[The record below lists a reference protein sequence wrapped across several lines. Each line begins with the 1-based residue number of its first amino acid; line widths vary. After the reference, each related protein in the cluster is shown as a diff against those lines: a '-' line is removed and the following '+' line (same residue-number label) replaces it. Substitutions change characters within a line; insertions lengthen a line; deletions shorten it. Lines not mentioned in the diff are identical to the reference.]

1 MPEALG
7 HEMANESRTEKRYKP
22 DNLCSVII
30 RRIGFPSYQF
40 KVKDISSKGTCLLV
54 TENSS
59 ILSNLSIGNEID
71 IQYHFNDGTRSPEF
85 FRAEVIHITKADQ
98 NPLKGHYLIGIRI
111 I

>member
-1 MPEALG
+1 MSEARCS
-7 HEMANESRTEKRYKP
+7 EMVNDRRNENRYKP
-22 DNLCSVII
+22 DNLCSIII

-59 ILSNLSIGNEID
+59 ILNDLSIGNQID
-71 IQYHFNDGTRSPEF
+71 IQYHYNDGSSSSEF

-98 NPLKGHYLIGIRI
+98 NPHKGHYLIGIQFV
-111 I
+111 

>member
-1 MPEALG
+1 MSEALG
-7 HEMANESRTEKRYKP
+7 YNMAKESRIEKRYKP
-22 DNLCSVII
+22 DNLCSVIM

-59 ILSNLSIGNEID
+59 ILNELSIGDQLD
-71 IQYHFNDGTRSPEF
+71 IQYHYNDGSRSPEF
-85 FRAEVIHITKADQ
+85 LRAEVIHITKAEQ
-98 NPLKGHYLIGIRI
+98 NPLRGHYLIGIRI